1 MANHPNLPKPNP
13 DANVSTAADFDALA
27 PTVDEIVVDQG
38 CLNND
43 AFTTIDLSRFTT
55 LKRLAF
61 GNHCCSYVEALELT
75 GLDALESLTIGNNC
89 FMSVETLSIDLGA
102 LRRIVIGEGCFES
115 VDALRLVGMN
125 ALESVEIG
133 GSCFS
138 KGDGALCV
146 KDCPSLREF
155 KTGAYSFYEYVV
167 CEIENVEALEAIEIG
182 PYGFAGASLELKGFL
197 VHKE

>member
-1 MANHPNLPKPNP
+1 
-13 DANVSTAADFDALA
+13 
-27 PTVDEIVVDQG
+27 
-38 CLNND
+38 
-43 AFTTIDLSRFTT
+43 
-55 LKRLAF
+55 
-61 GNHCCSYVEALELT
+61 
-75 GLDALESLTIGNNC
+75 
-89 FMSVETLSIDLGA
+89 
-102 LRRIVIGEGCFES
+102 
-115 VDALRLVGMN
+115 MN

-197 VHKE
+197 VHKV